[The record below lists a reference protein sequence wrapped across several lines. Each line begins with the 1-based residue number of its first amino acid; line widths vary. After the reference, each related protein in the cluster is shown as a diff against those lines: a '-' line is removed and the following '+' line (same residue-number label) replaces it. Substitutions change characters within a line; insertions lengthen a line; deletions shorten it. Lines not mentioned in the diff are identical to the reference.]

1 MSMLGIRLK
10 ELRLKKGDSLQKVA
24 DEVGVSKPHI
34 WELERG
40 TSKNPSVT
48 LIKKLAAYFG
58 ESVEYLTEETAEK
71 SDVKM
76 VFNRKINKMNL
87 SENDLNALLAAAE
100 ILEKNKQD
108 DPT

>member
-1 MSMLGIRLK
+1 MSTLGLRLK
-10 ELRLKKGDSLQKVA
+10 ELRLKKKVSLQKVA
-24 DEVGVSKPHI
+24 DAVGVSKPHI

-40 TSKNPSVT
+40 TSKNPS
-48 LIKKLAAYFG
+48 LNLLKELAAYFG
-58 ESVEYLTEETAEK
+58 ESVEYLTEEAAEK
-71 SDVKM
+71 SDAKM

-87 SENDLNALLAAAE
+87 SDNDLNALLAAAE